1 MINKLKEEL
10 YFILHLTK
18 LVRDEPMPDWWNQH
32 DFSSG
37 YFSGRKEAARLSS
50 SYIESILNKLDEL
63 TEKQAESTDL
73 PSDG

>member
-1 MINKLKEEL
+1 MIDKLKEEL
-10 YFILHLTK
+10 YFILHLTR

-50 SYIESILNKLDEL
+50 SYIESIIEKLDEL
-63 TEKQAESTDL
+63 NGNQAESVVL
-73 PSDG
+73 PSDD